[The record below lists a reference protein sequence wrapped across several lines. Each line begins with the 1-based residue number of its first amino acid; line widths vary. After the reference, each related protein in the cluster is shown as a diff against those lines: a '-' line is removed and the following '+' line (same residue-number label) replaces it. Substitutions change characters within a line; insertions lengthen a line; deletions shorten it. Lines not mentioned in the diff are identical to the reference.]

1 MTQLLQQSV
10 GGTPLSVLRCGGGVV
25 RFVVIV
31 VDRNLKG
38 SVLEL
43 TGSLLIRKKILTFVV
58 DQLTVQNEW
67 GF

>member
-1 MTQLLQQSV
+1 M
-10 GGTPLSVLRCGGGVV
+10 SVLRCGGGVV